1 MERMINTTCEH
12 KKCIEN
18 HLLYSTAPVLTGA
31 KPSTLISFKQ
41 CYRDVWS
48 ELKKHINKALGLFV
62 IELYE
67 CKETF
72 SVLVYN
78 KEALTVRV
86 RSHAAKEVL
95 AKYGYHHTANLYKL
109 LLCLKRRF
117 NECKFPHEIGVFL
130 GYPPE
135 DVNTFIEKC
144 GRDYLC
150 CRYWKVYHNEEKAWE
165 TFRFIDQAKEMAL
178 SLLEQ
183 QMSLIEAANTL
194 ANMHANLLAI

>member
-67 CKETF
+67 CRETF
-72 SVLVYN
+72 SVLVYD
-78 KEALTVRV
+78 KESLSAQVRTSV
-86 RSHAAKEVL
+86 AKQVL
-95 AKYGYHHTANLYKL
+95 AEHGYHHTTNLYEL
-109 LLCLKRRF
+109 LLCLKNRF
-117 NECKFPHEIGVFL
+117 HKCKFPHEIGIFL

-135 DVNTFIEKC
+135 DVDAFIKKC
-144 GRDYLC
+144 GKDYIC
-150 CRYWKVYHNEEKAWE
+150 CRYWKVYHNEKRAREI
-165 TFRFIDQAKEMAL
+165 FCFIDRAKDMAIN
-178 SLLEQ
+178 LLKQ
-183 QMSLIEAANTL
+183 QIPLNQAANML
-194 ANMHANLLAI
+194 ANMQTI